1 MRPAN
6 ASLANQVGMLALIGA
21 IGLVLSPPASL
32 AAPTAEVAK
41 RCLHYAYI
49 AYPYKRP
56 GAVPMSGD
64 RQAYFKD
71 CLEKNGDVLVPA
83 RPAQAGP
90 TTEKTEG
97 SAKDN

>member
-1 MRPAN
+1 MTSSWTSLPATLVFMI
-6 ASLANQVGMLALIGA
+6 ATA
-21 IGLVLSPPASL
+21 IAASPPAAL

-49 AYPYKRP
+49 LYPYKRP

-71 CLEKNGDVLVPA
+71 CLAKDGDVPLPA
-83 RPAQAGP
+83 GPAQAGP

-97 SAKDN
+97 SATKDN